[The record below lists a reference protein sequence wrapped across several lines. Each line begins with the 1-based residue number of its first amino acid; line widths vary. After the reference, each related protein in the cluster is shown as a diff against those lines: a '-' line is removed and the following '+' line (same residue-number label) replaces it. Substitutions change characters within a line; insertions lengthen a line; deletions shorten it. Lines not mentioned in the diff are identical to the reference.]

1 VLTALRKMLSN
12 SLVSRHTERAY
23 LGAFND
29 LCELAAGR
37 PISRLILM
45 EYRAS
50 MVADGLSAAT
60 INQRLCAIRK
70 LVNEARDSGL
80 IDPAEAVRLTSVP
93 GVPQSGVRLGRWLT
107 KEETQLILATVD
119 RTELIGKRNFAILSV
134 LCHCALRR
142 EEQAKLD
149 TSLIQRREGRWVIA
163 DLIGKR
169 GRVRT
174 VPIPQA
180 AKDALDEWT
189 RAAEITS
196 GPIFRRMRKGGAVT
210 GIALSAWTIWE
221 VVVTAAKAAGIDHL
235 GPHDLR
241 RTCAKLCRKAGGE
254 LEQIQA
260 LLGHEDL
267 STTSRYLNSTQQ
279 IQHAGMTASRFDG
292 SILARPCQVV
302 QNPISQDPDANH
314 GLSRFEAS
322 AH

>member
-1 VLTALRKMLSN
+1 MSSCLYKTSVTNPDSLSALRWMLTN
-12 SLVSRHTERAY
+12 AVVSRHTRRAY
-23 LGAFND
+23 LTAFDD
-29 LCELAAGR
+29 LVKLAAGR
-37 PISRLILM
+37 PISRMILM

-50 MVADGLSAAT
+50 MIAAGLSAAT
-60 INQRLCAIRK
+60 INQRLCAVRK
-70 LVNEARDSGL
+70 LVNEARENNL
-80 IDPAEAVRLTSVP
+80 IDPAEAVRITSVP
-93 GVPQSGVRLGRWLT
+93 GIPQCGVRLGTWLT
-107 KEETQLILATVD
+107 KEEIQRMLRTVD

-142 EEQAKLD
+142 EEEASLD
-149 TSLIQRREGRWVIA
+149 ASLIQRREGRWVFA

-174 VPIPQA
+174 VPIPAA
-180 AKDALDEWT
+180 AKDALDDWT
-189 RAAEITS
+189 GAAGIIS

-210 GIALSAWTIWE
+210 GFALSAWAIWD

-267 STTSRYLNSTQQ
+267 STTARYLNSMQE
-279 IQHAGMTASRFDG
+279 IRNAVNDRIA
-292 SILARPCQVV
+292 L
-302 QNPISQDPDANH
+302 
-314 GLSRFEAS
+314 
-322 AH
+322 